1 MASKLF
7 PKRDSTNG
15 ASALALESMEFDLDD
30 LKDAETLNEK
40 RSSLDTSTA
49 TASVV
54 QEDDPDAPAPKTHP
68 MHLLVKAAELLNP
81 MQYELP
87 KELQTSFV
95 IPGTSKRK
103 WKTDGRKWIEIT
115 PKQKQVVK
123 FSALLAVLGDDSL

>member
-1 MASKLF
+1 MAWKVF
-7 PKRDSTNG
+7 RKREANKEALLDSI
-15 ASALALESMEFDLDD
+15 EFDLDD

-40 RSSLDTSTA
+40 RSSLDSTSASAT

-54 QEDDPDAPAPKTHP
+54 EEDDPDSSSAARMHP

-81 MQYELP
+81 MQFELP

-115 PKQKQVVK
+115 PKQKQV
-123 FSALLAVLGDDSL
+123 

>member
-1 MASKLF
+1 
-7 PKRDSTNG
+7 
-15 ASALALESMEFDLDD
+15 MEFDLDD

-40 RSSLDTSTA
+40 RSSLASISSTA
-49 TASVV
+49 NKTASVV
-54 QEDDPDAPAPKTHP
+54 EDDDLDTSGRLHP
-68 MHLLVKAAELLNP
+68 MRLLAKAAEMLNP

-115 PKQKQVVK
+115 PKQKQVCIWPRKGVAILSIEK
-123 FSALLAVLGDDSL
+123 YL